1 MERDRIDRIDQR
13 VTLSGPGK
21 SERGLAVVDRE

>member
-21 SERGLAVVDRE
+21 SERGLERAG